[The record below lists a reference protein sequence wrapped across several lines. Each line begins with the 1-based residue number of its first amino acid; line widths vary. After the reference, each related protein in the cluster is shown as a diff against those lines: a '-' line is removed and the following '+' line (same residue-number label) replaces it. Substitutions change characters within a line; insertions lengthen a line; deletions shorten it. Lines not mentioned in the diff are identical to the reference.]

1 IHQDISCDLP
11 GSRLCRFN
19 CLDRRPALLE
29 LVFTEIGHAL
39 GVDLEPL
46 IDPLWA
52 REFLLDVSSLVA
64 KVQNHAIFNSLIE
77 FVGVDVGAEG
87 LNTGSLI
94 LLKKRCAG
102 KADEHRIRQQFL
114 HRTVKLA
121 ALGTVSLIDE
131 DEEIAFRTEPL
142 EQGLLELTNE
152 VFGLALILLV
162 ITPEF
167 MYQ

>member
-1 IHQDISCDLP
+1 GTRAERHGAVSARHEARDACHTQQDISCDLP

-39 GVDLEPL
+39 AVDLEPL
-46 IDPLWA
+46 VDPLWA

-87 LNTGSLI
+87 LNTGSLV
-94 LLKKRCAG
+94 L
-102 KADEHRIRQQFL
+102 D
-114 HRTVKLA
+114 
-121 ALGTVSLIDE
+121 
-131 DEEIAFRTEPL
+131 
-142 EQGLLELTNE
+142 
-152 VFGLALILLV
+152 
-162 ITPEF
+162 
-167 MYQ
+167 